1 MRKKKTTKTK
11 SRLNKQKDDPL
22 LEERNLLVTE
32 YFASKKNRQRKR
44 EIEKKI
50 VELDTQYEQMQE

>member
-1 MRKKKTTKTK
+1 MRKKKATKTK
-11 SRLNKQKDDPL
+11 PNAKISEYKIVED
-22 LEERNLLVTE
+22 RNLLVAE

-50 VELDTQYEQMQE
+50 VELDTQYEQTGE